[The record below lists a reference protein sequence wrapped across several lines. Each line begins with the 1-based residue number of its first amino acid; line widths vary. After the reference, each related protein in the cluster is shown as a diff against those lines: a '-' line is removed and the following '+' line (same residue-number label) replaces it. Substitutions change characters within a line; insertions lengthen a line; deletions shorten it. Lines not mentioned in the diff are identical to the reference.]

1 MKSSSLNEL
10 YSRNPKTV
18 TYVLSQSRLWHLK
31 LIVPRE
37 KTVNLYI
44 LPKKCQRMET
54 KMSVLVIQNL
64 NAACWIFIKVVCHIG
79 IKDFSFR
86 NLNVL

>member
-37 KTVNLYI
+37 TKNCQSLYSSKKMLVNGN
-44 LPKKCQRMET
+44 
-54 KMSVLVIQNL
+54 QNVHVGYSKPQCSML
-64 NAACWIFIKVVCHIG
+64 
-79 IKDFSFR
+79 DFYKSCVSHWNKRLFFS
-86 NLNVL
+86 